1 MYYGCNNDLMVGVN
15 MVMTV
20 GKILGWKLERKKGML
35 VGVDVSYIWLAVDVD
50 RYIKEVEGYILG

>member
-1 MYYGCNNDLMVGVN
+1 